1 MDHPPVVN
9 YGRIKRITNLPKE
22 NPMELGTS
30 VCLVIILLT
39 LMYLYKRYQD
49 KSRPQSDTVDTLWM

>member
-9 YGRIKRITNLPKE
+9 YGRIKRITSFPKE
-22 NPMELGTS
+22 NSMELGTS
-30 VCLVIILLT
+30 LCLVIILLT

-49 KSRPQSDTVDTLWM
+49 KSRPQSDTVDTLWL